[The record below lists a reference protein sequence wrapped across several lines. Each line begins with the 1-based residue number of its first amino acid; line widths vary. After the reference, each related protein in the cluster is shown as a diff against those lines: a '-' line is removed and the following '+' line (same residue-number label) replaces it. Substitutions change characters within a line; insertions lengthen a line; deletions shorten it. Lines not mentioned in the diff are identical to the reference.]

1 MRTRAIMAE
10 LVIGGILAVCVGLLI
25 DFTRDYFHRDESAR
39 WPTASAVVT
48 VSRVRD
54 GYLKAVKAYAPQVE
68 YRYTVAGSE
77 HVGSRLR
84 FSYLSDWG
92 SESAANRTISALPVG
107 RQIDVHYNP
116 EKPWESVVEGGL
128 SQDEEETYYFLAGL
142 GLFFSIAFALMLW
155 QVRTA
160 QRTKAYSG

>member
-1 MRTRAIMAE
+1 MAE

-25 DFTRDYFHRDESAR
+25 DFTRDYCHRNEGAR

-54 GYLKAVKAYAPQVE
+54 GCLKAVKAYAPQVE

-77 HVGSRLR
+77 HIGSRLR